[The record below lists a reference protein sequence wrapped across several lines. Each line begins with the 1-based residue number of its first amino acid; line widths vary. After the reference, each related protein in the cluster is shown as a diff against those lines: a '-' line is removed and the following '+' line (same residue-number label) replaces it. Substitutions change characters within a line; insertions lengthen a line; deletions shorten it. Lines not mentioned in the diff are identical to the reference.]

1 MTIKIRARAPR
12 ARCHRCG
19 SPEIAALCH
28 HCGRPLCRDHRSGPT
43 LTSEF
48 DGLGFQKAEPQHCD
62 AHEHVVKP
70 PVRKYVFIA
79 GAVALLGVLL
89 MFATVVVGLVLLLAG
104 LAAGA
109 LAWFEDHRRTVAA
122 FENRPKVPL
131 VPSIDSVQVR
141 EVVQGRLAL
150 DEHGTY
156 HSSVS
161 PVEGSIT
168 LGMTFGRPDQDRLR
182 DYRAKYRLGPE
193 QDVEFSAGYAV
204 LLGRAG
210 LEFADRSLTP
220 PVLPLHGL
228 VHEHP
233 FLASPESRAGAKWQ
247 LKLAH
252 RLTTGAEIEAIPLW
266 LTPSLVPESDQRAL
280 QLDLQWL
287 GNWPSEEA
295 SLDADK
301 VERLSLY
308 VPASW
313 GNVEFVSDSP
323 TVGSQADPATGGRL
337 IEWKQLSLSARN
349 NHRLTLSVRFEDR
362 IQLSDVITGSLVVS
376 FKGALSG
383 LEGVRFHHPMGGP
396 RNTQR
401 DGEVKTEVT
410 ADVSLSLNGVRYQD
424 VRVVPDQKKDDPREC
439 PESHEFPGVIPDHET
454 LIALTDAMSESGY
467 YVKWVIGHSPR
478 SGDRE
483 NALNRAW
490 DVGGRLYE
498 GVFPVDFYVGLTG
511 EEVHGGD
518 IHAESGNSK
527 VRLSV
532 KGAFASKEME
542 DRIESVWH
550 GLNEIVGE
558 TLRERTR
565 PGPDG
570 RSHEGTHRPQHAG
583 PDNGERTAT
592 ILALRRRRA
601 EIQSAVLEGR
611 ISEQLYREFD
621 GQIEREL
628 AELNRWDGE
637 N

>member
-1 MTIKIRARAPR
+1 MPVKIRARAPQ

-19 SPEIAALCH
+19 SSKIAALCH
-28 HCGRPLCRDHRSGPT
+28 HCGVPLCQEHRSGPIV
-43 LTSEF
+43 TSEF
-48 DGLGFQKAEPQHCD
+48 DGLGFQKAEPQHCET
-62 AHEHVVKP
+62 HEHVVKP
-70 PVRKYVFIA
+70 SIRKFVYA
-79 GAVALLGVLL
+79 AAAVAGLGVLL
-89 MFATVVVGLVLLLAG
+89 MFASVVTGLILLLIG
-104 LAAGA
+104 LAGGA

-122 FENRPKVPL
+122 FENRPKVPV
-131 VPSIDSVQVR
+131 VPSIDSVKVR
-141 EVVQGRLAL
+141 EVVQGRLVL

-156 HSSVS
+156 HSSVT
-161 PVEGSIT
+161 PVEGAIT

-204 LLGRAG
+204 LSGRAG
-210 LEFADRSLTP
+210 LEFTDRTVTP

-233 FLASPESRAGAKWQ
+233 FLAAPESRAGAKWQ
-247 LKLAH
+247 LDLAH
-252 RLTTGAEIEAIPLW
+252 RLTSAPEVDAIPLW

-287 GNWPSEEA
+287 GNWPSEDA
-295 SLDADK
+295 SLEADK
-301 VERLSLY
+301 VERLTLH
-308 VPASW
+308 VPVSW
-313 GNVEFVSDSP
+313 GNIEFVSDSP
-323 TVGSQADPATGGRL
+323 TVGSMADPETGGRL
-337 IEWKQLSLSARN
+337 IEWKQLPLGALTD
-349 NHRLTLSVRFEDR
+349 HRLTLSVRFEDR
-362 IQLSDVITGSLVVS
+362 IQLTDVITGSLVVS

-383 LEGVRFHHPMGGP
+383 LEGVQFHHPMGGP
-396 RNTQR
+396 RTSR
-401 DGEVKTEVT
+401 YESEVKTEVT
-410 ADVSLSLNGVRYQD
+410 ADLSLNLNGVRYQD
-424 VRVVPDQKKDDPREC
+424 VRVVPDHKKDNPLEC

-511 EEVHGGD
+511 EEVYGGD
-518 IHAESGNSK
+518 IHAEAGDSK

-550 GLNEIVGE
+550 GLNDIVGE
-558 TLRERTR
+558 TLKARTK
-565 PGPDG
+565 PGPNG
-570 RSHEGTHRPQHAG
+570 RNHQGAHRPKHAG
-583 PDNGERTAT
+583 PQSDEHAAA
-592 ILALRRRRA
+592 LQDLRRRRK
-601 EIQSAVLEGR
+601 ELQSAVLGGR
-611 ISEQLYREFD
+611 ISEQLFRELD
-621 GQIEREL
+621 GQVEREM
-628 AELNRWDGE
+628 AELDRRNGE
-637 N
+637 D